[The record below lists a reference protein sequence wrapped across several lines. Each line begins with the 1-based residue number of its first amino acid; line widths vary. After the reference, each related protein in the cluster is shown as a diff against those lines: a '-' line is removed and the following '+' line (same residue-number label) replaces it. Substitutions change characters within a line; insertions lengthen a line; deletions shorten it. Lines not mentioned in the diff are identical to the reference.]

1 MQFAFRGNSVIQG
14 LRIKAFYASFLQKS
28 RGFGFGI
35 MPYAYDAR
43 GNMTSTT
50 NALNQTTTITYDDE
64 GRVISVT
71 DPLNE

>member
-1 MQFAFRGNSVIQG
+1 
-14 LRIKAFYASFLQKS
+14 
-28 RGFGFGI
+28 